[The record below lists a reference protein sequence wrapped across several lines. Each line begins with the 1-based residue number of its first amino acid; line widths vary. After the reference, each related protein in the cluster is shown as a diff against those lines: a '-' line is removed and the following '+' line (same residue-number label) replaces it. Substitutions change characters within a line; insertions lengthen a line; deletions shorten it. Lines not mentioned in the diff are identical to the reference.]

1 MNRPDFIL
9 HPSTFIPTPMAL
21 FGREN
26 ARDEQR
32 VAAYREWFVRQHPL
46 ALASI
51 ALSVFSLTHFGTLF
65 VDELAGI
72 VLGVLAIRA
81 ARRAAPGGGR
91 AGVRLAYAG
100 IVIGAVSLACAIFLY
115 TRRPA

>member
-1 MNRPDFIL
+1 
-9 HPSTFIPTPMAL
+9 MAL

-32 VAAYREWFVRQHPL
+32 VAAYREWFARQHPL

-51 ALSVFSLTHFGTLF
+51 VLSVFSLTHFGTLF
-65 VDELAGI
+65 VDEIAGI

-81 ARRAAPGGGR
+81 GRRATDGIRP
-91 AGVRLAYAG
+91 GVRLAHLG
-100 IVIGAVSLACAIFLY
+100 ILIGALSLACAIFLY
-115 TRRPA
+115 TR